1 MYRKKM
7 ITASLGFFPQSN
19 IIHSTAP
26 VPQENTRSHSLQD
39 SQCSK
44 SMLWGHVVSK
54 NRPDPSLFLF
64 GQIGDAEMREKFPV
78 WNVLP
83 AQPSF
88 PKAIIAQALSPS
100 SCTWAFVPATAGEPP
115 CQEQCTDV
123 VWKGKK
129 KKKFQNILSSW
140 PQRNVLCKWK
150 QCKVC
155 APSHCTSLPG
165 TCKSRSNHSSGP
177 STLMCH
183 FGAKLAVIWR
193 TEKFRSSRV

>member
-26 VPQENTRSHSLQD
+26 GPQENARSHSLQD

-64 GQIGDAEMREKFPV
+64 GQIGDAEVREKFPV

-129 KKKFQNILSSW
+129 KKNSKIFCPHGPREMFFASGNSARFVHHHTALPFQEPANQDPTTAL
-140 PQRNVLCKWK
+140 
-150 QCKVC
+150 
-155 APSHCTSLPG
+155 
-165 TCKSRSNHSSGP
+165 GP
-177 STLMCH
+177 AL
-183 FGAKLAVIWR
+183 
-193 TEKFRSSRV
+193 